1 MTPLDRDAVRRAFGR
16 AAASYDAA
24 SALQREVGE
33 RLLENAE
40 HARTAPTRILDL
52 GAGTGRVAALLR
64 RRHPAA
70 RVVACDAAHGML
82 VAARRRAGWWKPF
95 DRVCAEAEHLPFG
108 EAAFDLV
115 YSNLCLQWCPDLP
128 RVFGELR
135 RVLAPG
141 GLLLVS
147 TFGPATLI
155 ELREAWAAADAAP
168 HVNRF
173 VDIARFGDA
182 LLAAGFRDPVL
193 DREEMTVRHRDA
205 RAVMRELKAIGA
217 SNADAARPRGLG
229 GRARLGRALAAY
241 EAQRVDGA
249 IPATYE
255 VIYALAFGPEPGQ
268 PRRGGA
274 GGEVAT
280 FPIDRLRGSRRG

>member
-1 MTPLDRDAVRRAFGR
+1 MTPLDRDAVRRAFDR
-16 AAASYDAA
+16 AAASYDEA
-24 SALQREVGE
+24 SALQREVGD
-33 RLLENAE
+33 RLLENLE
-40 HARTAPTRILDL
+40 HARVAPTRILDL

-64 RRHPAA
+64 KRHPQA
-70 RVVACDAAHGML
+70 RVVACDAAFGML

-95 DRVCAEAEHLPFG
+95 DRVCGEAERLPFADG
-108 EAAFDLV
+108 AFDLV

-128 RVFGELR
+128 RAFAELR
-135 RVLAPG
+135 RVLVPG
-141 GLLLVS
+141 GLLLAS
-147 TFGPATLI
+147 SFGPETLV
-155 ELREAWAAADAAP
+155 ELRQAWAAADDAP

-193 DREEMTVRHRDA
+193 DRETLVVRHRDA

-217 SNADAARPRGLG
+217 SNADAARARGLG
-229 GRARLGRALAAY
+229 GRARLARALAAY
-241 EAQRVDGA
+241 EAQRIDGA

-268 PRRGGA
+268 PRRGGG
-274 GGEVAT
+274 GGEIAT
-280 FPIDRLRGSRRG
+280 FPIERLRGSRRG